1 MEKFLWSDR
10 YGHIGLAL
18 ITNQGIQGSMA
29 VPWVGLVVSII
40 SSHGLVDLKGILLLF
55 EVNITLSLCIPS
67 LGLEPT
73 PQLCMRWQAADS
85 GILFPLHRAQ
95 TPNQT

>member
-1 MEKFLWSDR
+1 MSDR

-18 ITNQGIQGSMA
+18 ITNQGIQGSTA
-29 VPWVGLVVSII
+29 VPWIGLVVSII
-40 SSHGLVDLKGILLLF
+40 SFHGSVDLKGTLILS

-73 PQLCMRWQAADS
+73 PQLHMSWQAADP
-85 GILFPLHRAQ
+85 GIPFSLHRAQ
-95 TPNQT
+95 TNLIRPNF